1 MKAIAFGMLSLC
13 LAGTPALA
21 DGPIILG
28 VSISPFG
35 KTNLCGQ
42 LGGSGQPPTITIRH
56 SKGTGMITVSME
68 DRLSNGRT
76 KSHGSTS
83 VAAEA
88 SGSTRV
94 AYSFNPPCNL
104 TTHVSSAY
112 YVTAASGGSSKTT
125 LWGRYH

>member
-42 LGGSGQPPTITIRH
+42 LGGSGQP
-56 SKGTGMITVSME
+56 KFVFA
-68 DRLSNGRT
+68 DRAGRP
-76 KSHGSTS
+76 S
-83 VAAEA
+83 
-88 SGSTRV
+88 R
-94 AYSFNPPCNL
+94 
-104 TTHVSSAY
+104 
-112 YVTAASGGSSKTT
+112 
-125 LWGRYH
+125 